1 MTKRD
6 KFYVLLALLCWLW
19 FAVISASG
27 CEFLDSP
34 FGFVGGCYNYGVNWN
49 AIIAPTGV
57 FVLFAMPACVL
68 YFIFRIL
75 KVVFVAFVSLFKRLK
90 VS

>member
-6 KFYVLLALLCWLW
+6 KFYILLALLCWLW
-19 FAVISASG
+19 FALISASG

-49 AIIAPTGV
+49 AVIAPTGV
-57 FVLFAMPACVL
+57 LVLFAIPVCVL
-68 YFIFRIL
+68 YFTFRFIRIS
-75 KVVFVAFVSLFKRLK
+75 FGSFMGLFKG
-90 VS
+90 